1 MNDPGLDDQI
11 QENARDVARKY
22 HENHTQGRRQQQ
34 HQQQHQ
40 QHQQCHRNSGHRH
53 DKADRSSSRDEE
65 ADLAEQFEEG
75 MLEDGN
81 VVKGFTEPGFV

>member
-1 MNDPGLDDQI
+1 MNDPGPDDQI

-34 HQQQHQ
+34 HQQHQ
-40 QHQQCHRNSGHRH
+40 QRHRNSGHKH
-53 DKADRSSSRDEE
+53 DKANSGSSRDEE
-65 ADLAEQFEEG
+65 ADRAKQFEEG

-81 VVKGFTEPGFV
+81 VVKGFTEPGFVQPR